1 MKYLSILGFSGREL
15 AGALNL
21 QAARRSGSRR
31 IGTDRLWS
39 TIARPFRRSI
49 YVRFQYAFGLSI
61 FGLALMA
68 VITIISGRVLF
79 NTYENSV
86 SEASSEMMPLHRL
99 QVLLREVDLLAN
111 RYAIEGDQSVPVRFK
126 ELRDTV
132 DRQFRQLS
140 EAGLRFSSVEHAHS
154 HISLPE
160 TIRAWKDAQAAVL
173 QVFQHTPGTTEA
185 TEVLKR
191 AHAAIDPVYEVM
203 SEFYRLSMLDL
214 QERLRF
220 AHAVADR
227 AIFAIFGALLIGLG
241 LLIVM
246 GLVVGRSVLRPIGEL
261 RVAAGKLGEK
271 DFSYRVRLRNPND
284 ELGQLGRAFNIA
296 AAALQG
302 LYRELER
309 RSTYDGLTSAL
320 NRATFDERLSE
331 ECKSADRHKRPL
343 ALLMVDID
351 FFKRV
356 NDKHGHQAGDWVLQA
371 VVRLL
376 NETTR
381 PGDVVARYGG
391 EEFAIILPETDED
404 SAMAMAER
412 LRRTIENACIDC
424 AVGENIGVTVSI
436 GCASRESH
444 TMAPEDLVKA
454 ADTALYRAKET
465 GRNQV
470 VSARKL
476 PPTSRAGRHTAA
488 A

>member
-1 MKYLSILGFSGREL
+1 
-15 AGALNL
+15 
-21 QAARRSGSRR
+21 
-31 IGTDRLWS
+31 
-39 TIARPFRRSI
+39 
-49 YVRFQYAFGLSI
+49 
-61 FGLALMA
+61 
-68 VITIISGRVLF
+68 
-79 NTYENSV
+79 
-86 SEASSEMMPLHRL
+86 
-99 QVLLREVDLLAN
+99 
-111 RYAIEGDQSVPVRFK
+111 
-126 ELRDTV
+126 
-132 DRQFRQLS
+132 
-140 EAGLRFSSVEHAHS
+140 
-154 HISLPE
+154 
-160 TIRAWKDAQAAVL
+160 
-173 QVFQHTPGTTEA
+173 
-185 TEVLKR
+185 
-191 AHAAIDPVYEVM
+191 
-203 SEFYRLSMLDL
+203 
-214 QERLRF
+214 
-220 AHAVADR
+220 
-227 AIFAIFGALLIGLG
+227 
-241 LLIVM
+241 M

-271 DFSYRVRLRNPND
+271 DFSYRVRLRNSND

-356 NDKHGHQAGDWVLQA
+356 NDNHGHQAGDRVLQA

-412 LRRTIENACIDC
+412 LHRTIENACIDC

-436 GCASRESH
+436 GCASRGSH

-476 PPTSRAGRHTAA
+476 PPTSSAGRHTAA